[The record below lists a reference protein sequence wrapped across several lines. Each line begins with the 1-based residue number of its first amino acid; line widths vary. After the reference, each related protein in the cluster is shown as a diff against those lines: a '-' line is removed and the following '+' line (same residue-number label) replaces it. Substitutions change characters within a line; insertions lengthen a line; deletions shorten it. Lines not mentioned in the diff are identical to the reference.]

1 MEVKII
7 TNSMDETMDLAKS
20 LADHLFPSLVITLT
34 GDLGAGKTTFV
45 KGLASAMGVK
55 EKVTSPTFNILKC
68 YFLSPLDLYHID
80 AYRLDSGNKDIGLE
94 EFIEGEG
101 VTVIEWPNF
110 ISEMI
115 PSLHLEVNI
124 TSLGDNKREIVFKS
138 EIASLS
144 PFFDTLKERNND

>member
-1 MEVKII
+1 MEIRFYSSSKE
-7 TNSMDETMDLAKS
+7 ETMELGEIIAKYV
-20 LADHLFPSLVITLT
+20 FPSLVITLT

-45 KGLASAMGVK
+45 KGLATAMGVK

-68 YFLSPLDLYHID
+68 YFLKPLDLYHID

-110 ISEMI
+110 IKEMI
-115 PSLHLEVNI
+115 PSQVLEINI
-124 TSLGDNKREIVFKS
+124 KNDGDDKRTITLNS
-138 EIASLS
+138 ELMFLE
-144 PFFDTLKERNND
+144 PLFTYLKEVK

>member
-1 MEVKII
+1 MEYRFYSLSKE
-7 TNSMDETMDLAKS
+7 ETMDLGKIIARYI
-20 LADHLFPSLVITLT
+20 FPSLVITLT

-68 YFLSPLDLYHID
+68 YFLDPIDLYHID

-110 ISEMI
+110 IKEMI
-115 PSLHLEVNI
+115 PNQKLEINI
-124 TSLGDNKREIVFKS
+124 INDGDDKRIITLKS
-138 EIASLS
+138 ELIFLE
-144 PFFDTLKERNND
+144 PLFDYLREVK

>member
-1 MEVKII
+1 MEFRFYSSSKE
-7 TNSMDETMDLAKS
+7 ETMELGEIIAKYV
-20 LADHLFPSLVITLT
+20 FPSLVITLT

-45 KGLASAMGVK
+45 KGLATAMGVK

-68 YFLSPLDLYHID
+68 YFLKPLDLYHID

-110 ISEMI
+110 IKEMI
-115 PSLHLEVNI
+115 PSQVLEINI
-124 TSLGDNKREIVFKS
+124 KNDGDDKRTITLNS
-138 EIASLS
+138 ELMFLE
-144 PFFDTLKERNND
+144 PLFTYLKEVK

>member
-1 MEVKII
+1 MEFRFYSSSKEETMELGKII
-7 TNSMDETMDLAKS
+7 SAY
-20 LADHLFPSLVITLT
+20 LFPSLVITLT

-45 KGLASAMGVK
+45 KGLAEAMGVK

-68 YFLSPLDLYHID
+68 YFLKPLDLYHID

-101 VTVIEWPNF
+101 VTVIEWPIF

-115 PSLHLEVNI
+115 PNNVLEINI
-124 TSLGDNKREIVFKS
+124 TNSGDDKRTI
-138 EIASLS
+138 
-144 PFFDTLKERNND
+144 TLKSDNLFLKPLFSYLKETF

>member
-1 MEVKII
+1 MEFRFYSSNKE
-7 TNSMDETMDLAKS
+7 ETMELGEIIAKYV
-20 LADHLFPSLVITLT
+20 FPSLVITLT

-45 KGLASAMGVK
+45 KGLATAMGVK

-68 YFLSPLDLYHID
+68 YFLKPLDLYHID

-110 ISEMI
+110 IKEMI
-115 PSLHLEVNI
+115 PSQVLEINI
-124 TSLGDNKREIVFKS
+124 KNDGDDKRTITLNS
-138 EIASLS
+138 ELMFLE
-144 PFFDTLKERNND
+144 PLFTYLKEVK